1 MTGGDGEKFNKDW
14 FKNLD
19 EEQIAVL
26 TKNTP
31 CIIIGQIINQGDTI
45 MADNVK
51 KTGDISDNQFGSNV
65 NIQGDN
71 VSQINIE
78 NEPEIMEALEKIKNE
93 IVQITNEHSRN
104 DADIYYGYLEKSIK
118 ERNTSKIETCISKLR
133 TYIGD
138 ISSLMTI
145 AEFFSL
151 SIPGLG

>member
-1 MTGGDGEKFNKDW
+1 
-14 FKNLD
+14 
-19 EEQIAVL
+19 
-26 TKNTP
+26 
-31 CIIIGQIINQGDTI
+31 